1 MATTEPTIADVI
13 SMNTRLPMTPE
24 LRSHKILASIRAVH
38 ALHRELVQTDVR
50 MHAVEKEKLSDAT
63 KAYREIIRDA
73 EERGAAIMPKEAHEI
88 LPRICEG
95 LRTRDKIHE
104 ANQEARKARKAERA
118 RVTSALEEFEGP
130 SKETNQAALPLA
142 ANGGAETGLEWFSDD
157 ARAVAYTAL
166 LDLDGRGKIDAVQSE
181 LLGDLAAAGLS
192 PVDFVLDAAEAIED
206 APPEADDVAAELA
219 AIADEQ
225 RDLPI

>member
-1 MATTEPTIADVI
+1 MATTEPTIADI
-13 SMNTRLPMTPE
+13 ITMNTRLALTPE
-24 LRSHKILASIRAVH
+24 QRSHKILASIRAVH
-38 ALHRELVQTDVR
+38 ALHRELVQTDAR
-50 MHAVEKEKLSDAT
+50 MHAVEKEELSDAT

-73 EERGAAIMPKEAHEI
+73 EERGDKIKPKEAHEI
-88 LPRICEG
+88 LPKICEG
-95 LRTRDKIHE
+95 LRHRDELHE

-130 SKETNQAALPLA
+130 GKESNQTTLPLA
-142 ANGGAETGLEWFSDD
+142 ANGGSETGLEWFSDD

-181 LLGDLAAAGLS
+181 LLGHLAAAGLN
-192 PVDFVLDAAEAIED
+192 PVEFVLDAAEAIED
-206 APPEADDVAAELA
+206 APPEAADVATELA

-225 RDLPI
+225 ADLPI